1 MKAIFLRFF
10 KVLFFV
16 NVFTVM
22 GLLFTSSVQAATANL
37 DDGTYNVP
45 VTVIKEGS
53 KTDVSMANGFFDQ
66 TAAVNVNSGNYTITL
81 NTTGAKYIGA
91 MIVAGQTVK
100 PTATTGANGI
110 DGTLTFS
117 VSNPDDYTPVTF
129 NLIDLPIPDGK
140 GNQTSNMTQSAQFLF
155 SWEKAVKTSAPVPNT
170 PSVPSV
176 PADGQSVVV
185 TAPTGTAATTTTT
198 SSVNQTTAAKND
210 NSTTDVSTT
219 KSPIAKSSTHSATIK
234 KAKVP
239 TTTRSYVVLK
249 GTSMHTSMAN
259 KYYTRKAIIRKIS
272 KHYNVQL
279 EVSYA
284 KNLKL
289 GSKAVR
295 PVTINN
301 RKVKSSTVKYGMTS
315 KNYTMIYSFNVS
327 SFKTLAHL
335 IKGSIHVTVPYM
347 KISQT
352 FPIRFKFSQHA
363 PKASHKDGTIGSLNQ
378 QIAGGRVVNESAN

>member
-1 MKAIFLRFF
+1 
-10 KVLFFV
+10 
-16 NVFTVM
+16 M

-219 KSPIAKSSTHSATIK
+219 K
-234 KAKVP
+234 
-239 TTTRSYVVLK
+239 
-249 GTSMHTSMAN
+249 
-259 KYYTRKAIIRKIS
+259 
-272 KHYNVQL
+272 
-279 EVSYA
+279 
-284 KNLKL
+284 
-289 GSKAVR
+289 
-295 PVTINN
+295 
-301 RKVKSSTVKYGMTS
+301 
-315 KNYTMIYSFNVS
+315 
-327 SFKTLAHL
+327 
-335 IKGSIHVTVPYM
+335 
-347 KISQT
+347 
-352 FPIRFKFSQHA
+352 
-363 PKASHKDGTIGSLNQ
+363 
-378 QIAGGRVVNESAN
+378 